1 MGMDKLYKDIKNKIL
16 TDDKTAKVVEYMLS
30 KAIAEGISTTVKF
43 IYKKHKIIKN
53 KRRYYSIYKLDDGT
67 KLYGNIKY
75 QDIAKYIIDN
85 LNCVYKIN
93 NVLRLEENVSRFQ
106 DKIDFL
112 KRQIQY
118 FKNTDVLE
126 VKLEMAVDG
135 YKRNKKELLSTLGK
149 RNIC

>member
-1 MGMDKLYKDIKNKIL
+1 MKTNYEYIKNKIL

-85 LNCVYKIN
+85 LNCDYKIN

-126 VKLEMAVDG
+126 VKLEMAIDG